1 MSEVLYRKYRSKSF
15 SEIIGQDTIVK
26 ILKESIIKDTLSHA
40 YLFCGPRGTGKTSL
54 ARIFSRAINCDNFNK
69 KKDVCN
75 DCERCRTIIDGRA
88 IDIIEMDA
96 ASNRGIEE
104 IRNLKDSINY
114 LPTLLKKKIYII
126 DEVHMLT
133 KEAFN
138 ALLKTLEEPP
148 EHVIFILAT
157 TEPHK
162 IPITILSRVQRF
174 DLSLASKKDLVKKL
188 KKIVTSEGY
197 TAEDSIWDVFYTKSS
212 GSFRDAES
220 LLGKVISNVEGTFIT
235 KEYLYNVLGIY
246 SDDEIS
252 ALIDSIE
259 SGDIML
265 FRKGLS
271 SLSGV
276 SGGINGLI
284 DQIIE
289 QLYGQVIKL
298 IKNSS
303 TYYSKLI
310 LINHLI
316 KVKKDLKDFSDK
328 RMIFELSII
337 AYIQDKDSKKGV
349 EVSERNKTVQ
359 VKSVERKSE
368 VKVTIPSKEEDQ
380 SLAEILSLSPKIKL
394 PRLRAILSSS
404 EYKID
409 GNKLKLFN
417 KYKFNIDFLKKNS
430 TELAILDILANKAI
444 LSVEFI
450 LDKDQPTSVSEDKPK
465 VDKTSEDKISEEI
478 DNSDIIEGILL

>member
-26 ILKESIIKDTLSHA
+26 ILTESILKGNVSHA

-54 ARIFSRAINCDNFNK
+54 ARIFSRAINCDNFSK

-75 DCERCRTIIDGRA
+75 ECESCRTIIDGKA

-188 KKIVTSEGY
+188 KKIVKAEGFK
-197 TAEDSIWDVFYTKSS
+197 AEDSIWDILYSKSS

-220 LLGKVISNVEGTFIT
+220 LLGKVITNVEGELIT
-235 KEYLYNVLGIY
+235 KEYLYDVLGIY
-246 SDDEIS
+246 SDDEING
-252 ALIDSIE
+252 LIDSIE
-259 SGDIML
+259 VGDIEL
-265 FRKGLS
+265 FQKGLAN
-271 SLSGV
+271 LSGV

-284 DQIIE
+284 DQLIE
-289 QLYGQVIKL
+289 KLYSQVIL
-298 IKNSS
+298 ALKNSS
-303 TYYSKLI
+303 SYYSKLL

-328 RMIFELSII
+328 RIIFELSII
-337 AYIQDKDSKKGV
+337 SFIRGKDQDNNIKSSGQSKV
-349 EVSERNKTVQ
+349 EERSELP
-359 VKSVERKSE
+359 KSTIE
-368 VKVTIPSKEEDQ
+368 VNVPNNQDDI
-380 SLAEILSLSPKIKL
+380 SLNEMVISSSKIKL

-404 EYKID
+404 NFEID
-409 GNKLKLFN
+409 GQKLRLFN
-417 KYKFNIDFLKKNS
+417 KYKFNIDFLKKNNAD
-430 TELAILDILANKAI
+430 LVILDILANKAI
-444 LSVEFI
+444 IEVEFVHA
-450 LDKDQPTSVSEDKPK
+450 KDQDIPKEEEVKSENNSQRIK
-465 VDKTSEDKISEEI
+465 EGGEI